1 MCTKMSAPA
10 CLAQREHWTPCRV
23 TCECACMRACACER
37 ARAFARVRACA
48 VVKPYPSGPIP
59 DVLARPHV
67 EAPIICGNLRGV
79 LIILL
84 QSIKKSSDDINHT
97 HSKSNSTN
105 SNVRLRKATK
115 FQDCTSCMV
124 SPAQLTVGNQKRWSR
139 SKSVGT
145 PPSAHGVGWY

>member
-48 VVKPYPSGPIP
+48 VVEPYPSGPIP

-97 HSKSNSTN
+97 HSKSNSSN
-105 SNVRLRKATK
+105 S
-115 FQDCTSCMV
+115 TSCMV
-124 SPAQLTVGNQKRWSR
+124 SPAQLTKLSINNTTGNGGPASPGHPCSR
-139 SKSVGT
+139 RPRIGNGFT
-145 PPSAHGVGWY
+145 YNQ

>member
-1 MCTKMSAPA
+1 MSAPA

-59 DVLARPHV
+59 DVLARPYV
-67 EAPIICGNLRGV
+67 AAPFICGKLRGV

-84 QSIKKSSDDINHT
+84 QSIKKSSDINHT

-105 SNVRLRKATK
+105 S
-115 FQDCTSCMV
+115 TSCMV
-124 SPAQLTVGNQKRWSR
+124 SPAQLTKYMETSR
-139 SKSVGT
+139 RQHMASGYQWLRRQHMASGLLRT
-145 PPSAHGVGWY
+145 RSE